1 MISHIVLFRPPQTL
15 GPEQKAAIVQHLQ
28 AAIAECP
35 TVRACRIGRR
45 VTHGLPGYEQHMPE
59 DYQYALIL
67 EFENVEGLT
76 AYLQNPA
83 HAAIGGLFTS
93 AAAASLAYDYE
104 LVDLSHAARLL

>member
-1 MISHIVLFRPPQTL
+1 MICHVVLFRPHLAL
-15 GPEQKAAIVQHLQ
+15 GPEQKGAIVQQLQ
-28 AAIAECP
+28 AAIAQTP

-45 VTHGLPGYEQHMPE
+45 VRHGLPGYEQQMPE

-67 EFENVEGLT
+67 DFENVEALT

-104 LVDLSHAARLL
+104 LVDLSDAARLL